1 MPRKSTVPSPQQSLS
16 FNPTPVDDIPELFE
30 LLGQWVE
37 LEWLRAL
44 DVSLTRLLASE
55 AESAGAPASPLLL
68 MATALASH
76 QLGRGHVCLDLQAMT
91 FQGFDALLS
100 LPPERDDAPERSLL
114 PSDVLKGTSAD
125 QWREALVHPLLVA
138 DGADP
143 DANAATPLVKDG
155 LRLYLR
161 RYWRYEQMIAGSI
174 TQRLSQH
181 RAIQQQDSA
190 DAHHLQQALERL
202 FGESGSADRT
212 DWQRVACANAARS
225 GFSVIT
231 GGPGTGKTTT
241 VVRLLAALQ
250 HVATQRA
257 EKPGELI
264 IRLAAPT
271 GKAAA
276 RLNES
281 IAGAIDKLDLAE
293 FPEGDRLKS
302 AITSE
307 VTTLHRLM
315 GSIPGSRRFRHN
327 ANNPLLLDVLVIDEA
342 SMVDVEMMAQ
352 VLHALPEQ
360 AQLILLG
367 DKDQLASVDAGAVLG
382 DLCLRASQGHYQ
394 RNTVDWLEAVSG
406 CPIDPSLV
414 DDQGRAL
421 DQSITLLRHSYR
433 FDAASGIGRLAMAV
447 NVAGGGGDAAS
458 PEKVSA
464 LFNEGFA
471 DIARLIVRPQ
481 QMAEQIAS
489 HCVQG
494 GQALFPGSGEGRVVG
509 DRAVSPPTGYAHYL
523 SVMRQAPSDVSGDA
537 QAKEVV
543 DRWAAD
549 VLSAHGQFQVLC
561 ALRRGPYGV
570 EGLNQLI
577 AEALHDKGL
586 IRSVEGWFP
595 GRPVLVTRN
604 DYAVGL
610 MNGDIGIALE
620 VPVPESSRVADDG
633 NAAAQ
638 RVIRVAF
645 MSNDGSGRIK
655 WVLPSRLH
663 AVETVFAMT
672 VHKSQGSEF
681 AHTCLVLPDRTN
693 PILTR
698 ELVYTGITRAKYWFS
713 LLMPDES
720 VFRDAIA
727 RGVTRTSGLQ
737 KALAEPDEL
746 KS

>member
-1 MPRKSTVPSPQQSLS
+1 MARKGTPSPAQQSML
-16 FNPTPVDDIPELFE
+16 FDPTPVDDIPELFE
-30 LLGQWVE
+30 LLNRWVE

-55 AESAGAPASPLLL
+55 AEAAGVPANPLLL

-91 FQGFDALLS
+91 VQGFDALLS
-100 LPPERDDAPERSLL
+100 LPPERDDAPEPSLL
-114 PSDVLKGTSAD
+114 PSDVRKGICSD
-125 QWREALVHPLLVA
+125 KWREAVVHPFFVSGGT
-138 DGADP
+138 GAD
-143 DANAATPLVKDG
+143 ASSNTPLVRDG

-161 RYWRYEQMIAGSI
+161 RYWRYEQTIANSL
-174 TQRLSQH
+174 TRRLKQR
-181 RAIQQQDSA
+181 RAIQQADST
-190 DAHHLQQALERL
+190 DALHLRQALERL
-202 FGESGSADRT
+202 FVAGTPTGST

-250 HVATQRA
+250 HVATQGA
-257 EKPGELI
+257 DTPGELI

-281 IAGAIDKLDLAE
+281 IAGAIDKLDLSG
-293 FPEGDRLKS
+293 FSEGDRLKA

-315 GSIPGSRRFRHN
+315 GSIPGSRQFRHN

-352 VLHALPEQ
+352 VLGALPEH

-382 DLCLRASQGHYQ
+382 DLCLRAAQGRYQ
-394 RNTVDWLEAVSG
+394 QETVQWLEAVSG
-406 CPIDPSLV
+406 CPIDSSLV
-414 DDQGRAL
+414 DDEGSAL

-447 NVAGGGGDAAS
+447 NGAGGEHQDTS

-464 LFNEGFA
+464 LFGEGFA
-471 DIARLIVRPQ
+471 DIARLIIRPQ

-489 HCVQG
+489 HCIQG
-494 GQALFPGSGEGRVVG
+494 GQGLFPAAGEGRVVG
-509 DRAVSPPTGYAHYL
+509 GRAVSPPSGYSHYL
-523 SVMRQAPSDVSGDA
+523 SVMRKGPAEGSSASDEA
-537 QAKEVV
+537 V
-543 DRWAAD
+543 DRWAAS
-549 VLSAHGQFQVLC
+549 VLSAHGEFQVLC

-577 AEALHDKGL
+577 AEALRDQGL
-586 IRSVEGWFP
+586 IRSIEGWYP

-604 DYAVGL
+604 DYGVGL

-620 VPVPESSRVADDG
+620 VPVPEASRIANEGDTRP
-633 NAAAQ
+633 Q

-720 VFRDAIA
+720 VFRDAIV

-737 KALAEPDEL
+737 KALVQPE
-746 KS
+746 

>member
-1 MPRKSTVPSPQQSLS
+1 MARNSARSPAPSPQQSMS
-16 FNPTPVDDIPELFE
+16 FDPTPVDDIPELFA
-30 LLGQWVE
+30 LLNRWAE

-55 AESAGAPASPLLL
+55 AETAGVPASPLLL

-76 QLGRGHVCLDLQAMT
+76 QLGRGHVCLDLEAMT
-91 FQGFDALLS
+91 AQGFDTLLS

-114 PSDVLKGTSAD
+114 PSDVLKGTSAG

-143 DANAATPLVKDG
+143 DANSTTPLVRDG

-161 RYWRYEQMIAGSI
+161 RYWRYEQMIASSI
-174 TQRLSQH
+174 TQRLAQH
-181 RAIQQQDSA
+181 RAIQLPDST
-190 DAHHLQQALERL
+190 DANHLRQALERL
-202 FGESGSADRT
+202 FGASTPADRT

-250 HVATQRA
+250 HVATQRTD
-257 EKPGELI
+257 KPGELI

-281 IAGAIDKLDLAE
+281 IAGAIDKLDLTA
-293 FPEGDRLKS
+293 FAEGDRLKA
-302 AITSE
+302 AITSD

-327 ANNPLLLDVLVIDEA
+327 ANYPLLLDVLVIDEA
-342 SMVDVEMMAQ
+342 SMVDVEMMAR
-352 VLHALPEQ
+352 VLDALPEH

-382 DLCLRASQGHYQ
+382 DLCLRAAQGRYQ
-394 RNTVDWLEAVSG
+394 QDTVSWLETVSG

-414 DDQGRAL
+414 DDQGSAL

-447 NVAGGGGDAAS
+447 NGAGSENEDAS

-471 DIARLIVRPQ
+471 DIARLILRPQ
-481 QMAEQIAS
+481 QLTEQVAS
-489 HCVQG
+489 HCIQG
-494 GQALFPGSGEGRVVG
+494 GQALFPKSGEGRVVG
-509 DRAVSPPTGYAHYL
+509 EREVSPPSGYAHYL
-523 SVMRQAPSDVSGDA
+523 SVMRKGPDESDGDSD
-537 QAKEVV
+537 AKKVV
-543 DRWAAD
+543 DRWAAS
-549 VLSAHGQFQVLC
+549 VLSAHSQFQVLC

-570 EGLNQLI
+570 ESLNQLI
-577 AEALHDKGL
+577 AEALRDQGL

-620 VPVPESSRVADDG
+620 VPVPESSRVPSEGD
-633 NAAAQ
+633 AAPQ
-638 RVIRVAF
+638 KVIRVAF

-713 LLMPDES
+713 LLMPEES

-737 KALAEPDEL
+737 KALAQPE
-746 KS
+746 